1 MTKTDRI
8 PKPWGAFL
16 RELDDIATAA
26 VDFHCIGG
34 FVVNMKYGF
43 SSRQTFDIDVLAI
56 TPNSQQQEFLQN
68 AAKGSVLHRK
78 HGVYLDLVTV
88 IQAYPEDYDQRLT
101 EMYSGQLKKIRL
113 FAVEPHDL
121 ALMKLE
127 RNAERDRVDVMFL
140 ASQGLITASEL
151 DRRYRAEMRSYIGVP
166 ERSTDITLQLW
177 VSMMKEEALARD
189 SDSK

>member
-16 RELDDIATAA
+16 RDLDDIATAA

-56 TPNSQQQEFLQN
+56 TPNSQRQEFLQN

>member
-16 RELDDIATAA
+16 RDLDDIATAA

-56 TPNSQQQEFLQN
+56 TPKSQRQEFLQN

-121 ALMKLE
+121 ALMKLDAGSAGSMP
-127 RNAERDRVDVMFL
+127 RIRVKCCHYGFALKSRRGNDHW
-140 ASQGLITASEL
+140 ASPYLTVTKSL
-151 DRRYRAEMRSYIGVP
+151 D
-166 ERSTDITLQLW
+166 
-177 VSMMKEEALARD
+177 
-189 SDSK
+189 

>member
-16 RELDDIATAA
+16 RDLDDIATAA

-34 FVVNMKYGF
+34 FVVNMKFGF

-56 TPNSQQQEFLQN
+56 TPNTQRQEFLQN

-101 EMYSGQLKKIRL
+101 EIYSGQLKKIRL

-140 ASQGLITASEL
+140 ASQGLVTASEL
-151 DRRYRAEMRSYIGVP
+151 ERRYRAEMRSYIGVP

>member
-1 MTKTDRI
+1 MTKTDPI

-16 RELDDIATAA
+16 RDLDDIATAA

-56 TPNSQQQEFLQN
+56 TPNSQRQEFLQN

>member
-16 RELDDIATAA
+16 RDLDDIATAA

-56 TPNSQQQEFLQN
+56 TPNSQRQEFLQN

-140 ASQGLITASEL
+140 ASQGLVTASEL

>member
-16 RELDDIATAA
+16 RDLDDIATAA

-56 TPNSQQQEFLQN
+56 TPNSQRQELLQN

-127 RNAERDRVDVMFL
+127 RNAERDRVDVLFL
-140 ASQGLITASEL
+140 ASQGLVTADEL
-151 DRRYRAEMRSYIGVP
+151 ERRYRAEMRSYIGVP

-177 VSMMKEEALARD
+177 VSMIKEEASARN
-189 SDSK
+189 SGAR

>member
-16 RELDDIATAA
+16 RDLDDIATAA

-56 TPNSQQQEFLQN
+56 RPNSQQQEFLQN

-140 ASQGLITASEL
+140 AGQGLVTASEL

>member
-1 MTKTDRI
+1 MTKSDRI